1 MLLTEAVTII
11 KTKPTAQTNMNTMNK
26 TPTSD
31 QTDHVNVARAG
42 VKEKW
47 ACKSC
52 GIAVTLF
59 VAVTH
64 PPTHIC
70 SKKANRTITLKQEG
84 DTQ

>member
-1 MLLTEAVTII
+1 
-11 KTKPTAQTNMNTMNK
+11 MNTPK
-26 TPTSD
+26 TTPTPD
-31 QTDHVNVARAG
+31 QTDHENVVRVG

-59 VAVTH
+59 VAVTQ

-70 SKKANRTITLKQEG
+70 CKKANRTITLKQEG